1 MALPHYPYI
10 SVDDYL
16 ILDRNSREA
25 RYEYLDGELSML
37 AGGSNDHSLIAANL
51 IGILQQALEDSP
63 CRVYTSDVRL
73 RLSETRYVHPD
84 TVVSCDQDD
93 IEEEDTISHPSFVT
107 EVLSPTTETFD
118 RRKKAICY
126 RECESIQEYLL
137 IDSQRIHVELH
148 RRDRSIWYTHTY
160 KSGDTINLSCFDL
173 QFPIA
178 KLYKKTRLI
187 NQLNKKFQ

>member
-16 ILDRNSREA
+16 ILDRTSKDA
-25 RYEYLDGELSML
+25 RYEYLDGELYML

-73 RLSETRYVHPD
+73 QLSEKRYVHPD
-84 TVVSCDQDD
+84 TLVSCDQDD
-93 IEEEDTISHPSFVT
+93 IEQEDTISHPSFVT
-107 EVLSPTTETFD
+107 EVLSPTTETID
-118 RRKKAICY
+118 RVKKAIYY

-137 IDSQRIHVELH
+137 IDSQRIFVELY
-148 RRDRSIWYTHTY
+148 RRDRGVWHIHT
-160 KSGDTINLSCFDL
+160 N
-173 QFPIA
+173 
-178 KLYKKTRLI
+178 
-187 NQLNKKFQ
+187 